1 MVWAH
6 KCNPSAATPNDTIG
20 ESLKIAI
27 RRLVHTASITGMT
40 LCMMAASDGKTV
52 ARGNVASNLVPE
64 SATLGLIGGA
74 LRSEEHTSE
83 LQSLRHLVCRLLLEK
98 KIRLHGVAGEVGG
111 IGNMIDATHTLV
123 FD

>member
-1 MVWAH
+1 MVNTPARKWCDFSHQSLNNSAGMSRIGAEARLPMVWAH

-27 RRLVHTASITGMT
+27 RRLVQTASITGMA
-40 LCMMAASDGKTV
+40 LCMMAASDGKPA

-74 LRSEEHTSE
+74 L
-83 LQSLRHLVCRLLLEK
+83 LGLGVLRRKRRKERTQC
-98 KIRLHGVAGEVGG
+98 
-111 IGNMIDATHTLV
+111 
-123 FD
+123 

>member
-74 LRSEEHTSE
+74 L
-83 LQSLRHLVCRLLLEK
+83 LGLGVLRRKRRKEGTQC
-98 KIRLHGVAGEVGG
+98 
-111 IGNMIDATHTLV
+111 
-123 FD
+123 